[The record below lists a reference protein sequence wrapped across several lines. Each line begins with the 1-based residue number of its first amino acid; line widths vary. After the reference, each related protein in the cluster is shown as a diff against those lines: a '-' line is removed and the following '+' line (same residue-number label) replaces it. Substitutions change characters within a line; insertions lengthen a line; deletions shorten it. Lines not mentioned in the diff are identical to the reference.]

1 MSEELSLA
9 AVRRDSTGKKAAKKM
24 RREGNIP
31 GVYYFHG
38 QEAIP
43 VLVNAKDAKLTLASD
58 STVINLKLDG
68 TKRMPAIVREVQRNP
83 ITGAAMHIDF
93 LGVKLDEKVTVDV
106 VIHTVGTP
114 VGVKLKGGTL
124 QLLQR
129 SIELECL
136 PMDIP
141 DSIEIDVSEL
151 DVHDSITAA
160 SINVENV
167 TIITDPTAAL
177 VSVLPPRLAEA
188 EEEAEEGETAEPEVV
203 GKDKEEK

>member
-9 AVRRDSTGKKAAKKM
+9 AVRRDSTGKKAAKNM